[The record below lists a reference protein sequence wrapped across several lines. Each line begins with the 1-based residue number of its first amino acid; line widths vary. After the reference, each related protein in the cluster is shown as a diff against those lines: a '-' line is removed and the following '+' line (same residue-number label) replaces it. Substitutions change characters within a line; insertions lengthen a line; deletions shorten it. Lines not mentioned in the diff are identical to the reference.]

1 MKKNILL
8 IIICAF
14 LISSCTQH
22 SKKHQELVNK
32 SEKDTTF
39 RTSVKW
45 LDSIIN
51 LGTISSGDKKEIV
64 FKCLNTGNKPLVL
77 LDVRPG
83 CGCTIA
89 SFTDG
94 EIMPQK
100 EGWVKAIF
108 NSKGQCDSVQKEI
121 IVTTNSKPDSIKV
134 LIFKAHIINCKS
146 NDIIVPRHETPEEES
161 SKKEINKSEKH

>member
-1 MKKNILL
+1 MKRNILL
-8 IIICAF
+8 IILCV
-14 LISSCTQH
+14 LIISACKQH
-22 SKKHQELVNK
+22 SKKHQELINK
-32 SEKDTTF
+32 SAQDTTF

-45 LDSIIN
+45 SDSIIN
-51 LGTISSGDKKEIV
+51 LGTINSGDKKEVV
-64 FKCLNTGNKPLVL
+64 FKCVNTGNKPLVL

-94 EIMPQK
+94 EIMPEK
-100 EGWVKAIF
+100 EGWVKAVF

-146 NDIIVPRHETPEEES
+146 NDIIVPRHETEEETL
-161 SKKEINKSEKH
+161 KKEANKSATH

>member
-1 MKKNILL
+1 MKRNSLL
-8 IIICAF
+8 IGLSVLI
-14 LISSCTQH
+14 ISSCTH
-22 SKKHQELVNK
+22 ESKKHQELVKK
-32 SEKDTTF
+32 SEKDTTY

-51 LGTISSGDKKEIV
+51 LGTINSGDKKEIV

-100 EGWVKAIF
+100 EGWVKAVF

-146 NDIIVPRHETPEEES
+146 NDIIVPRHETEEDAP
-161 SKKEINKSEKH
+161 KKETNKSTTH